1 MAEDPLRQRV
11 KAELRKRLS
20 GVRNA
25 LPSSACAERSSRICA
40 ALLALEP
47 FAKAGTAA
55 LFWPIENRHEVDL
68 RALDAL
74 LRERGVRI
82 AYPSVAVETG
92 AMTFHFV
99 DHPET
104 MEERIAYGVRLRQA
118 ALDQPP
124 VSPGELDIIVVP
136 ALAVDPSGHRIGYG
150 AGCYD
155 RTLPQFAPPA
165 TSVAVAF
172 DFQVVVE
179 VPCTPHDV
187 PVDFVVTDER
197 TLKCPTLRSTRSL

>member
-1 MAEDPLRQRV
+1 M
-11 KAELRKRLS
+11 S

-25 LPSSACAERSSRICA
+25 LPPSACAERSSRICN

-47 FAKAGTAA
+47 VARAGSAT
-55 LFWPIENRHEVDL
+55 LFWPIESRHEVDL
-68 RALDAL
+68 RALDAR

-99 DHPET
+99 DDPET
-104 MEERIAYGVRLRQA
+104 MEERIVYGVRLRQA
-118 ALDQPP
+118 APDEPP
-124 VSPGELDIIVVP
+124 ASTGELDVIVVP
-136 ALAVDPSGHRIGYG
+136 ALAVDPSGHRVGYG

-155 RTLPQFAPPA
+155 RTLPRFVPPA
-165 TSVAVAF
+165 TTVAVAF
-172 DFQVVVE
+172 DFQVVLE
-179 VPCTPHDV
+179 VPCMPHDV

-197 TLKCPTLRSTRSL
+197 TLKSPTPASIR